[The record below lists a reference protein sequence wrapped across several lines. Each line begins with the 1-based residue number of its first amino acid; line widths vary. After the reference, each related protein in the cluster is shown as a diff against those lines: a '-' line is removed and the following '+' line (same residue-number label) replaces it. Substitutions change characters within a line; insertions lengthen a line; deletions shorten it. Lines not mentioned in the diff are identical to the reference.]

1 MKLYVYI
8 YVYDRYNMYNYTV
21 YWLTTILAEP
31 GR

>member
-1 MKLYVYI
+1 MYTYMI
-8 YVYDRYNMYNYTV
+8 QYVYDRYNMYNYIV